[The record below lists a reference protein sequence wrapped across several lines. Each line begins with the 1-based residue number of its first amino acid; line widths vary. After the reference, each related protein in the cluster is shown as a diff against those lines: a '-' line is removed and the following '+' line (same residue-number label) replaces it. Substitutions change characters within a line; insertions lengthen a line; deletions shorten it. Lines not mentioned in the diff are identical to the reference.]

1 MKWDTD
7 KLNVFLDV
15 STYCNAGCPQ
25 CHRTNSKGLGKE
37 DWLPLIQWSVEEFKT
52 AFPPEVLENVNRFKF
67 CGTWGD
73 PIMNKDILEIF
84 EYISKAGPLCLISV
98 DTNGSIRNE
107 DFWWKLGC
115 MFGTKLA
122 VVFAIDGI
130 NQEMHQTYRRFTDLD
145 KVLDNMNTLSQ
156 TNAIVQ
162 SQTILFSHNEG
173 YKDEILEL
181 VKEYGSTFHEFVIS
195 DRFHSSNTRHYTDEN
210 GSEFTLTRANNK
222 SLPKGVISGAFK
234 REKVAVE
241 IIETV
246 NKPVE
251 AKQETIPVK
260 PIEAPKVKVELIQQ
274 RTLDHNIQ
282 CRWALPRNE
291 VVVNPDGQVLPCC
304 FHANQLGGNWP
315 NNKIISDPAYK
326 YYIENKNEFNVFK
339 TSIIDIMNSE
349 HFIKT
354 LPESIKGDNPNP
366 ICVKNCSNRI
376 KTTHQLRERHEP

>member
-1 MKWDTD
+1 MFQSVWRSMKWDSNQL
-7 KLNVFLDV
+7 KVFLDI

-25 CHRTNSKGLGKE
+25 CHRTNSNGLGKE

-52 AFPPEVLENVNRFKF
+52 AFPPKVLENIDRFKF

-73 PIMNKDILEIF
+73 PIMNKDILGIF
-84 EYISKAGPLCLISV
+84 KYISEYGPLCLISV

-107 DFWWKLGC
+107 DFWWELGC

-130 NQEMHQTYRRFTDLD
+130 DQKMHERYRRFTDLD
-145 KVLDNMNTLSQ
+145 KVLSNMHMLSQ

-162 SQTILFSHNEG
+162 SQTILFQHNED

-181 VKEYGSTFHEFVIS
+181 VKEYGSKNHEFVIS
-195 DRFHSSNTRHYTDEN
+195 DRFNNNNTEHFVDDN
-210 GSEFTLTRANNK
+210 GDDFTLTRANQK

-234 REKVAVE
+234 RE
-241 IIETV
+241 
-246 NKPVE
+246 
-251 AKQETIPVK
+251 TIPVK
-260 PIEAPKVKVELIQQ
+260 IVETINKPVEAPKVKVVMKPQK
-274 RTLDHNIQ
+274 TLDYNIQ

-304 FHANQLGGNWP
+304 FHANHIYGNWP
-315 NNKIISDPAYK
+315 KNQILNDPAYK

-349 HFIKT
+349 HFAKT

-366 ICVKNCSNRI
+366 ICVKNCSNRV
-376 KTTHQLRERHEP
+376 KTEHQLRERHET

>member
-7 KLNVFLDV
+7 KLNVFLDI

-52 AFPPEVLENVNRFKF
+52 AFPPEVLENIHRFKF

-84 EYISKAGPLCLISV
+84 EYISKQGPLCLISV
-98 DTNGSIRNE
+98 DTNGSIRDE

-145 KVLDNMNTLSQ
+145 KVLDNMHTLAQ
-156 TNAIVQ
+156 TDAIVQ
-162 SQTILFSHNEG
+162 SQTILFQHNED
-173 YKDEILEL
+173 YKDKILKL
-181 VKEYGSTFHEFVIS
+181 VKEYGSKDHEFVIS
-195 DRFHSSNTRHYTDEN
+195 DRFPTGATRHYTDEN
-210 GSEFTLTRANNK
+210 GSEFTLTRANQK
-222 SLPKGVISGAFK
+222 SLPKGIISGAF
-234 REKVAVE
+234 
-241 IIETV
+241 
-246 NKPVE
+246 
-251 AKQETIPVK
+251 KQETIPVK
-260 PIEAPKVKVELIQQ
+260 TIDKSDKPVEAPKVKVVMKPQK
-274 RTLDHNIQ
+274 TLDYNIQ

-304 FHANQLGGNWP
+304 FHANHIYGNWP
-315 NNKIISDPAYK
+315 NNQVLNDTAYK

-349 HFIKT
+349 HFTKT
-354 LPESIKGDNPNP
+354 LPENIKGDNPNK
-366 ICVKNCSNRI
+366 ICVKNCSSRI
-376 KTTHQLRERHEP
+376 KTEHQLRERHET